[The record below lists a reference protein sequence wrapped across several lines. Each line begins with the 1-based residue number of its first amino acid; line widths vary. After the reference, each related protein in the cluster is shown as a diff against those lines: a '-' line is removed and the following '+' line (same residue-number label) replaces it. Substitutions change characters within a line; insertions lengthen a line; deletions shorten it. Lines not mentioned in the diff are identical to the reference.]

1 MIHIRLLHPLILA
14 VYPILLIFSENFDQL
29 KLSDLFGPLAVSA
42 GFCTAVILFF
52 SLIYRRL
59 ENACLLAS
67 SWLFLFYSF
76 AAFEKA
82 LHSLTDSW
90 SYYEPFFTV
99 FWGFIFVSMPFLL
112 RNRNQDLK
120 NATAFLNVVGLALMV
135 MQGFNLANS
144 AVAES
149 QFSVKTDA
157 QKSETSLTRSA
168 SRPDIYLIILDGYA
182 RQDILKNLYN
192 HDNQQFISFLKE
204 KGFHVIEK
212 AHSNYCQTLLSMA
225 SLLNYQNLDDMWQKT
240 YQHNSLTPLNRMIAE
255 NRLFAFLKNQGY
267 RTIAFESGYSGT
279 EIKRAD
285 LYIARSLLNTEF
297 INILINTTYLAKF
310 KTDFFDVTQTQ
321 IEAHRERIKQT
332 FDGISTLSGTSE
344 SPVMVFVHLAA
355 PHPPFVFDENGNL
368 PPYSGTFSL
377 EDGSHWENPAQ
388 NYKKSYVNQMKFVN
402 KKTMELIEKMLADSQ
417 REKVIIIQAD
427 HGPGSELDWKNFEN
441 TNICERMSIL
451 NAIYFHD
458 QNYSQIQPD
467 HTPFNTFRVVLNR
480 YFNENLE
487 LLENRS
493 FFSRWI
499 GRYMFIEVTEKLQQN

>member
-29 KLSDLFGPLAVSA
+29 KFSDLLGPIAVST
-42 GFCTAVILFF
+42 GVSIGVIIFF

-67 SWLFLFYSF
+67 AWLFLFYSF

-120 NATAFLNVVGLALMV
+120 NATAFLNVVGLALML

-149 QFSVKTDA
+149 QFSAKTA
-157 QKSETSLTRSA
+157 AVNPEPSQTRAA
-168 SRPDIYLIILDGYA
+168 SRPDIFLIILDGYA
-182 RQDILKNLYN
+182 RQDILKDLYN
-192 HDNQQFISFLKE
+192 HDNQQFVSFLKE

-212 AHSNYCQTLLSMA
+212 AQSNYCQTLLSMA
-225 SLLNYQNLDDMWQKT
+225 SLLNYQNLDEMWQKT

-279 EIKRAD
+279 EMKRAD

-332 FDGISTLSGTSE
+332 FDGIARISGTSE
-344 SPVMVFVHLAA
+344 NPVMVFAHLAA
-355 PHPPFVFDENGNL
+355 PHPPFVFDESGNL

-388 NYKKSYVNQMKFVN
+388 NYKKSYVNQLKFVN
-402 KKTMELIEKMLADSQ
+402 KKTMKLVEKMLADSQ

-441 TNICERMSIL
+441 TNVRERMSIL
-451 NAIYFHD
+451 NAIYFPD
-458 QNYSQIQPD
+458 GNYGSIRPD

-499 GRYMFIEVTEKLQQN
+499 GRYMFIEVTEKLRQN